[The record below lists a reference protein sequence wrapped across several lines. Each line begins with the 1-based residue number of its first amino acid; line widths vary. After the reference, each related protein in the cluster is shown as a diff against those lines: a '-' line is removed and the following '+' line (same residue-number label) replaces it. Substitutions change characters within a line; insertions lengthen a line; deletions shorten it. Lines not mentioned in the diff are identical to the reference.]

1 MVCPRCAR
9 SGASVWIINS
19 NPARLL
25 WGCQCGQAWS
35 ADSGNMVEDIA
46 GPRP

>member
-1 MVCPRCAR
+1 MVCPMCGR
-9 SGASVWIINS
+9 SGASVWIINT

-25 WGCQCGQAWS
+25 WGCQCGQAWGV
-35 ADSGNMVEDIA
+35 DGGKLVDDYV